1 MLQDWPERSISE
13 IATVN
18 PRRDPAIR
26 SMGDQILATF
36 VPMAAIDEISGTI
49 ANLEIK
55 TLGEM
60 RKGFTPFHENDV
72 LFAKIT
78 PCMQNGKSAV
88 AHGLSNGLGFGST
101 EFHVI
106 RSGPKVLPKWIWY
119 FVRQRS
125 VRERAQQHFRGSA
138 GQQRVPADFLKRL
151 KIPVP
156 SIAKQR
162 LVLSRIADCM
172 DRIDEIRALRAQS
185 SLAETALLPSSLAS
199 TFVSLKTEYP
209 GVAIGECLVESR
221 YGTSRRCDAPSTAT
235 PVLRIPNVSQ
245 GHLSFDDLKYCE
257 LDDKEL
263 KRLRIRNGD
272 ILVVRTNGSPHIVG
286 RCSVYVEGDRPFAF
300 ASYLIRLRIDRDKA
314 DPNFLAF
321 FLTSTMGRDAIAG
334 IRRTSAGQ
342 YNVNS
347 ENLRGIM
354 VPLPPLSIQKE
365 TTERLM
371 EERAVVRAIVECQSV
386 RAAEI
391 EQLTSSILRKA
402 FAGDL

>member
-1 MLQDWPERSISE
+1 MRGVLDPWYLAYYLSSETDNISALAGKTTFKEVSRKKLRSFS
-13 IATVN
+13 
-18 PRRDPAIR
+18 
-26 SMGDQILATF
+26 
-36 VPMAAIDEISGTI
+36 
-49 ANLEIK
+49 
-55 TLGEM
+55 
-60 RKGFTPFHENDV
+60 
-72 LFAKIT
+72 
-78 PCMQNGKSAV
+78 
-88 AHGLSNGLGFGST
+88 
-101 EFHVI
+101 
-106 RSGPKVLPKWIWY
+106 
-119 FVRQRS
+119 
-125 VRERAQQHFRGSA
+125 
-138 GQQRVPADFLKRL
+138 
-151 KIPVP
+151 IPVP
-156 SIAKQR
+156 SLGEQHRIVAR
-162 LVLSRIADCM
+162 LKECM
-172 DRIDEIRALRAQS
+172 ERVDEIRALRAQI

-245 GHLSFDDLKYCE
+245 GRLSFDDLKYCE

-263 KRLRIRNGD
+263 KRHRLRNGD
-272 ILVVRTNGSPHIVG
+272 ILVVRTNGSPDIVG
-286 RCSVYVEGDRPFAF
+286 RCAIYAEGGRPFAF

-347 ENLRGIM
+347 ENLRGIV

-365 TTERLM
+365 TTERLI

-391 EQLTSSILRKA
+391 EQLTSSVLRKA
-402 FAGDL
+402 FAGEL